1 MNSYKP
7 RAKVGCSLACLMLSS
22 CVLLAPL
29 AGHAQSANN
38 DGGKGWFLVALIP
51 AVGDAIKAAFSSSVG
66 QGATCIFGNLL
77 SFSGAQA
84 NYNCKPA
91 VNPQSI
97 NNVPNNGAAFVP
109 GALAAGASA
118 AAGAQPVQANSFA
131 PISTGVAQNLSTQP
145 VLSFVVKKLANEQP
159 RGAEVAQ
166 LVSGPLQQTGSPSF
180 TLKTGEAFAI
190 AFATS
195 VPGRVKL
202 INTDAQGVVST
213 SPTYEAIPGN
223 DNRMPREHEGGI
235 LMTGA
240 TGTEYM
246 DVEFTPCVSASL
258 AQDSRV
264 AGFNG
269 QLPPCSAGVAVKQYR
284 PATANGEG
292 GVADHGGKAMQFP
305 SSGDP
310 SQPVAI
316 APANYA
322 KGEQL
327 RFRIVINHV
336 PKGF

>member
-1 MNSYKP
+1 MKSIFSSAFTG
-7 RAKVGCSLACLMLSS
+7 RSVVGLALSACLLVSP
-22 CVLLAPL
+22 V
-29 AGHAQSANN
+29 AGHAQTANA

-51 AVGDAIKAAFSSSVG
+51 AVGDAIKAAFSSAVG

-77 SFSGAQA
+77 SFSGAQT

-91 VNPQSI
+91 VNPQTI
-97 NNVPNNGAAFVP
+97 NNVPNNGAAFV
-109 GALAAGASA
+109 AGAPAVPIA
-118 AAGAQPVQANSFA
+118 A
-131 PISTGVAQNLSTQP
+131 GVAQNLSTQP
-145 VLSFVVKKLANEQP
+145 VLSFAVKKLVNEQP
-159 RGAEVAQ
+159 RSAEVAQ
-166 LVSGPLQQTGSPSF
+166 LVSGPLLQSGTPSF

-195 VPGRVKL
+195 VPGRVRL
-202 INTDAQGVVST
+202 INTDANGAVSS

-223 DNRMPREHEGGI
+223 DNRMPRETEGGI

-258 AQDSRV
+258 SQDVRV
-264 AGFNG
+264 SGFSGHLPACPAG
-269 QLPPCSAGVAVKQYR
+269 AVVKQYR
-284 PATANGEG
+284 PAQANGEG
-292 GVADHGGKAMQFP
+292 GVADFGGKAMQFP
-305 SSGDP
+305 ASGDP

-316 APANYA
+316 APASYA

-336 PKGF
+336 PGGF

>member
-1 MNSYKP
+1 MKSSIS
-7 RAKVGCSLACLMLSS
+7 RAFAGSSLAGLVLSAGI
-22 CVLLAPL
+22 LIAPMS
-29 AGHAQSANN
+29 GHAQAVNA
-38 DGGKGWFLVALIP
+38 DGSKGWFLVALIP
-51 AVGDAIKAAFSSSVG
+51 AVGDAIKAAFSSAVG

-91 VNPQSI
+91 VNPQMV
-97 NNVPNNGAAFVP
+97 NNVPNNGGAFVATGVP
-109 GALAAGASA
+109 AA
-118 AAGAQPVQANSFA
+118 PIA
-131 PISTGVAQNLSTQP
+131 PISPGVAQNLSSQP
-145 VLSFVVKKLANEQP
+145 VLSFVVKKLANEHP
-159 RGAEVAQ
+159 RGAELGQ
-166 LVSGPLQQTGSPSF
+166 LVSGPLLQSGTPSF

-202 INTDAQGVVST
+202 INTDAHGAVSS

-258 AQDSRV
+258 AQDARV
-264 AGFNG
+264 AGFSG
-269 QLPPCSAGVAVKQYR
+269 HLPPCSAGVAVKQYR
-284 PATANGEG
+284 PAQANGEG
-292 GVADHGGKAMQFP
+292 GVADFGGKAMHFP
-305 SSGDP
+305 ASGDP
-310 SQPVAI
+310 GQPVAI
-316 APANYA
+316 APANYT

-336 PKGF
+336 PGGF

>member
-1 MNSYKP
+1 MKSTFSKTLP
-7 RAKVGCSLACLMLSS
+7 ARSFAGLLLS
-22 CVLLAPL
+22 
-29 AGHAQSANN
+29 AGIVMSPMPGHGQSVSAE
-38 DGGKGWFLVALIP
+38 GGKGWFLVTLIP
-51 AVGDAIKAAFSSSVG
+51 AVADAIKAAFSSSVG

-91 VNPQSI
+91 VNPQTV
-97 NNVPNNGAAFVP
+97 NNVPNNGGAFV
-109 GALAAGASA
+109 AGGVPTPA
-118 AAGAQPVQANSFA
+118 A
-131 PISTGVAQNLSTQP
+131 PIAPGVAQNLSTQP
-145 VLSFVVKKLANEQP
+145 VLSFVVKKLANQHP
-159 RGAEVAQ
+159 RGAEVGQ
-166 LVSGPLQQTGSPSF
+166 LVSGPLQQGGAPSF

-202 INTDAQGVVST
+202 INTDATGAVSS

-223 DNRMPREHEGGI
+223 DNRMPRELEGGI
-235 LMTGA
+235 LMTG
-240 TGTEYM
+240 TPGTEYM

-258 AQDSRV
+258 TQDARV
-264 AGFNG
+264 AGFSG
-269 QLPPCSAGVAVKQYR
+269 HLPPCSAGVAVKQYR
-284 PATANGEG
+284 PALANGEG
-292 GVADHGGKAMQFP
+292 GVADFGGKAMQFP
-305 SSGDP
+305 ASGDP

-336 PKGF
+336 PGGF